1 MRYLLM
7 VLALFLNLTAFPAA
21 LPAAPAAA
29 PSAVHLAMAPS
40 GLPLVH
46 FQVES
51 EAGRSIAETC
61 GEIWKTEGPRI
72 MSELVPSGAPLDTVN
87 CLILNN
93 DSFQRNFAGR
103 LPDWGVGVAM
113 PGGRLIAINY
123 SRLSVVGRGVREVF
137 LHEMVHAILFQTT
150 GQVWLPTWFHEGCA
164 MMYSGEWR
172 FSDTVSLVLDG
183 KVPNLDR
190 LQGRFPAPAGLAD
203 RAYRTSLLAVNR
215 LRDNHGDLVVGDI
228 LESSA
233 RTGAFSLAFV
243 EVTGI
248 SLGDFMADFA
258 RAMNLRLGWAVM
270 LTRWPTLFVLMA
282 LIFAVGAAQKMMR
295 TRRRQAEMAD
305 EEIEH

>member
-1 MRYLLM
+1 MRYQLI
-7 VLALFLNLTAFPAA
+7 VLAMFLNAA
-21 LPAAPAAA
+21 TLPAAAQ
-29 PSAVHLAMAPS
+29 SV
-40 GLPLVH
+40 LPLVH

-51 EAGRSIAETC
+51 EAGRTVAEVC

-72 MSELVPSGAPLDTVN
+72 MSELVPSGVRLDTVT
-87 CLILNN
+87 CLIL
-93 DSFQRNFAGR
+93 DSASFEQNFAGR

-137 LHEMVHAILFQTT
+137 LHEMVHAILFQVT
-150 GQVWLPTWFHEGCA
+150 GKVWLPTWFHEGCA

-190 LQGRFPAPAGLAD
+190 LQGSFPAPAGLAD

-215 LRDNHGDLVVGDI
+215 LRSEYGDGVVGD
-228 LESSA
+228 LLAASA
-233 RTGAFSLAFV
+233 STGAFSLAFA
-243 EVTGI
+243 EVTGV
-248 SLGDFMADFA
+248 SLGEFMDDFA
-258 RAMNLRLGWAVM
+258 SAMNLRLGWAVM

-282 LIFAVGAAQKMMR
+282 LVFAAGATRKMIR
-295 TRRRQAEMAD
+295 TRRRLAEMAD
-305 EEIEH
+305 EEVDDTI